1 MHDSLASECLVIGGN
16 RSGKSL
22 STFVEDAWAAT
33 GTHPVEGKYP
43 EKDGNLIII
52 GQNWKHVGLV
62 IVPYLFRAGAFKII
76 KDDTTGEW
84 RAYDPINDAAR
95 AEEAKPAP
103 PLIPER
109 MIKSQSWLLKSAGY
123 MNSCTLTNGWTIYC
137 FSSEGDAPGFSSR

>member
-1 MHDSLASECLVIGGN
+1 MQPQNPLLQGISSFQMDEIRTLQAELSQRRVEALKLYQPTPQQKLMHDSLASECLVIGGN

-62 IVPYLFRAGAFKII
+62 IVPYLFRAGAVSY
-76 KDDTTGEW
+76 THL
-84 RAYDPINDAAR
+84 RAH
-95 AEEAKPAP
+95 E
-103 PLIPER
+103 
-109 MIKSQSWLLKSAGY
+109 
-123 MNSCTLTNGWTIYC
+123 T
-137 FSSEGDAPGFSSR
+137 